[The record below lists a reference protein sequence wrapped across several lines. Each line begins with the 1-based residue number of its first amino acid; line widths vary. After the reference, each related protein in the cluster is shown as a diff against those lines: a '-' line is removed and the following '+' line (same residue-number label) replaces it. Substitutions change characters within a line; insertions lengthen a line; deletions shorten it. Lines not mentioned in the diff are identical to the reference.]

1 MVSHHIM
8 RHTHIQG
15 VSLRIQM
22 RIISNDG
29 GMKGSSIDDWN
40 CCTIR
45 SIAIAFK
52 IPFQEAYM
60 IGRKAGRQHG
70 KGFHLSLL
78 MFYLQCKTQYRFKL
92 VKLKSN
98 GLTIRRFLEQHP
110 IGRFVC
116 GRRGHAFAI
125 VHGEIQDATSN
136 TERQIVQEAYEVI
149 E

>member
-1 MVSHHIM
+1 
-8 RHTHIQG
+8 
-15 VSLRIQM
+15 M

-29 GMKGSSIDDWN
+29 GMKLSNIQDWN

-60 IGRKAGRQHG
+60 IGKKAGRPHG
-70 KGFHLSLL
+70 KGFYLDSL
-78 MFYLQCKTQYRFKL
+78 MKYLYLHTQYNFNI

-98 GLTIRRFLEQHP
+98 GITIRRFLERYP
-110 IGRFVC
+110 VGKFVC

-125 VHGEIQDATSN
+125 VHGEIQDLAYN